1 MKVKLFF
8 LMLLPLRISSLL
20 FVPGL
25 GGSVIYDS
33 IQKTVL
39 WPPTIR
45 DILRKDEYYK
55 KIGTYY
61 KNKKFVP
68 KIKSSQVGLMNNTID
83 DIDVIPFWLN
93 PLLKHSYMTEMY
105 YNVKAQ
111 CPNLYMETM
120 PWDFRIIGNV
130 DYRQDLYRKLK
141 LQMEKI
147 RHENKKPVVIVA
159 HSLGGLIIHDFLCK
173 QDEKWKEYN
182 VQELITINSP
192 WGGSFSA
199 LKMILTDK
207 VELFVSGNENSLI
220 RIPNANEYSGI
231 LGSIPHPIIKGPF
244 YNEDY
249 KDILSKYWL
258 HYRDLSTN
266 VLKNANVR
274 TSIIFSNHLDTPV
287 SIVKKRNNYYEFL
300 YGKGDGIID
309 EKSLLLPL
317 SWKNANEFV
326 SIVNIND
333 DHTKI
338 LKNPKVLEYITSTL

>member
-1 MKVKLFF
+1 MKVKLFL
-8 LMLLPLRISSLL
+8 LMLLPLRMSSLL

-25 GGSVIYDS
+25 GGSVIYDG
-33 IQKTVL
+33 IKKTVL
-39 WPPTIR
+39 WPPSIR

-61 KNKKFVP
+61 INQKFVP
-68 KIKSSQVGLMNNTID
+68 KIQSSQVGLMNNTIN

-105 YNVKAQ
+105 YNIRAQ
-111 CPNLYMETM
+111 SPNLYMETM

-130 DYRQDLYRKLK
+130 DYRQDLYQKLK

-147 RHENKKPVVIVA
+147 RQENQKPVLIIA
-159 HSLGGLIIHDFLCK
+159 HSLGGLLIHDFLCK
-173 QDEKWKEYN
+173 QDESWKKYN

-199 LKMILTDK
+199 LKMIVTNK
-207 VELFVSGNENSLI
+207 VELSVNGNENSRI
-220 RIPNANEYSGI
+220 TIPNANEYSGI
-231 LGSIPHPIIKGPF
+231 LGSIPHPIIKGAF
-244 YNEDY
+244 YNESY
-249 KDILSKYWL
+249 KHILSKYWL
-258 HYRDLSTN
+258 HYRDLSAN
-266 VLKNANVR
+266 VLKNANVK
-274 TSIIFSNHLDTPV
+274 TSIIYSNHLDTPI
-287 SIVKKRNNYYEFL
+287 SIVKNKNNEYEFV

-317 SWKNANEFV
+317 TWKNANEFI
-326 SIVNIND
+326 SLININD

-338 LKNPKVLEYITSTL
+338 LKNPKLLEYITSIL